1 MEKGYIKENERRKIL
16 HTEFMSGLSQG
27 FSTEKG
33 MECGRKL
40 LTFHII
46 NMMLINIGNG

>member
-27 FSTEKG
+27 FSTDLDIE
-33 MECGRKL
+33 ETL
-40 LTFHII
+40 
-46 NMMLINIGNG
+46 NIGW